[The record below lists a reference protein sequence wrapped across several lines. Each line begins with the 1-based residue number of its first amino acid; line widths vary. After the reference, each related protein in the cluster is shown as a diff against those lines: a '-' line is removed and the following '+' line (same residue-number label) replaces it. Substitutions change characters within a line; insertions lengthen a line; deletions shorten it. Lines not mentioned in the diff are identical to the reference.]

1 MDTDILIAG
10 GSLGGVL
17 AAKAA
22 LSHGMKV
29 ILTEDTDWIGG
40 QLTSQAVPPD
50 EHPWIEEQG
59 RTQSYAQFRKAVRE
73 HYKNLPDA
81 SDKMKNKPLREL
93 NPGNGW
99 VARVAHEPKV
109 ALAILYCYL

>member
-29 ILTEDTDWIGG
+29 ILTEETDWIGRRCRP
-40 QLTSQAVPPD
+40 TS
-50 EHPWIEEQG
+50 I
-59 RTQSYAQFRKAVRE
+59 
-73 HYKNLPDA
+73 
-81 SDKMKNKPLREL
+81 
-93 NPGNGW
+93 PG
-99 VARVAHEPKV
+99 
-109 ALAILYCYL
+109 

>member
-29 ILTEDTDWIGG
+29 ILTEETDWIGG
-40 QLTSQAVPPD
+40 ERTPQAVAPGEQPRV
-50 EHPWIEEQG
+50 EEAG
-59 RTQSYAQFRKAVRE
+59 REEKHGPFPQAGGGE
-73 HYKNLPDA
+73 
-81 SDKMKNKPLREL
+81 
-93 NPGNGW
+93 
-99 VARVAHEPKV
+99 
-109 ALAILYCYL
+109 